1 MTPGYKAPSRRS
13 DSWQIKKCRKKLFF
27 PAKNFTHYTVSLHNV
42 LINMTATAKSTFK
55 VEQNSN

>member
-1 MTPGYKAPSRRS
+1 MKSPAIKHPYGGQTVVN
-13 DSWQIKKCRKKLFF
+13 KKCRKKLFF

-42 LINMTATAKSTFK
+42 LINMTATTKSTFK